1 MKVKKYVAPNM
12 QEAMKKIKSEL
23 GQDAVILNSKVVH
36 TGGVL
41 GLFMKKKI
49 EVIAALDPDP
59 IVNKKGSKS
68 DNRPHITAEHA
79 QEDKEP
85 ADKDHTSLL
94 SEVRELKNLVKS
106 LSVDEQQMILP
117 DSVKRMNHLLLEKE
131 IDSVRR
137 AEIISEV
144 KFYPEEKTLSQLKE
158 ELADAMENKMK
169 HLDFG
174 GISYQK
180 KYINVVGPTGVGK
193 TTTLAKLAA
202 EAMLQKQKK
211 VAFITTDTYRIAA
224 IEQLKTYA
232 KILDAPLEVCY
243 SPEDFKHA
251 KEKFKDM
258 DMVFIDTA
266 GRNFRNQQFV
276 HDLEKLIDFTEE
288 METFLVLSVT
298 SKLKDMLEIY
308 ENFSL
313 IEIDK
318 IIFTKLDE
326 TKSKGTMFDF
336 ILTAKKGVAY
346 MTNGQNVPDDIMAA
360 TPKRTASEIM
370 R

>member
-1 MKVKKYVAPNM
+1 MKVKKYIAPNM

-59 IVNKKGSKS
+59 IVSKKSSKS
-68 DNRPHITAEHA
+68 DNIPFITTHA

-85 ADKDHTSLL
+85 AEKDHSSLL

-106 LSVDEQQMILP
+106 LSVDEKQMQLP
-117 DSVKRMNHLLLEKE
+117 VAVKKMNQLLLEKE

-144 KFYPEEKTLSQLKE
+144 MFDPAEKSLSELNE
-158 ELADAMENKMK
+158 ELSKVMEIKMK

-202 EAMLQKQKK
+202 ESMLQKQKK
-211 VAFITTDTYRIAA
+211 IAFITTDTYRIAA

-243 SPEDFKHA
+243 SPEDFQHA

-288 METFLVLSVT
+288 VETFLVLSVT

-313 IEIDK
+313 MEIDK

-326 TKSKGTMFDF
+326 TKTKGTMFDF
-336 ILTAKKGVAY
+336 ILSVNKGVAY

-360 TPKRTASEIM
+360 TPKQTAAEIM